1 MGIKTIVAAKSI
13 LRNIEDK
20 IENYDTGLIG
30 NKKITV
36 REYYP
41 LFVKDKL
48 NAKAWNKTSK
58 QAYDSIFTN
67 HILPIY
73 GDTNIIK
80 IDRISYQEFINNKLN
95 IDKLSY
101 ESVRSINNSFMA
113 LLNHAVD
120 IGVIERNRLKRIN
133 INPGEYA
140 VRKKKHL
147 TIEEY
152 QSFMEVAEKVIT
164 DKYKYTMIYLTTFGL
179 RRGEIMGLTSRHI
192 SFKNGLAWLEIQ
204 RTRTQKYPDGKGPK
218 TPSSERT
225 IVIDELGS
233 ELIKYT
239 LNEAAEIKKDYGE
252 ILHQDDFIFIDQA
265 TGEPFHIAYLNVLME
280 RVSIASG
287 IKCSPHMMRHTF
299 ATMARIED
307 TNPRLLAD
315 FLGHKTTA
323 MTDKYSHKTAE
334 GMEKIVNLSNRR
346 LD

>member
-1 MGIKTIVAAKSI
+1 MTYYKRKETKHPNIYEYDTKKGKRYAVRIGYTHQGKTEEFNQMGIKTIVAAKSI

-48 NAKAWNKTSK
+48 NAKVWNKTSK

-120 IGVIERNRLKRIN
+120 IGVIE
-133 INPGEYA
+133 
-140 VRKKKHL
+140 
-147 TIEEY
+147 
-152 QSFMEVAEKVIT
+152 
-164 DKYKYTMIYLTTFGL
+164 
-179 RRGEIMGLTSRHI
+179 
-192 SFKNGLAWLEIQ
+192 
-204 RTRTQKYPDGKGPK
+204 
-218 TPSSERT
+218 
-225 IVIDELGS
+225 
-233 ELIKYT
+233 
-239 LNEAAEIKKDYGE
+239 
-252 ILHQDDFIFIDQA
+252 
-265 TGEPFHIAYLNVLME
+265 
-280 RVSIASG
+280 
-287 IKCSPHMMRHTF
+287 
-299 ATMARIED
+299 
-307 TNPRLLAD
+307 
-315 FLGHKTTA
+315 
-323 MTDKYSHKTAE
+323 
-334 GMEKIVNLSNRR
+334 
-346 LD
+346 